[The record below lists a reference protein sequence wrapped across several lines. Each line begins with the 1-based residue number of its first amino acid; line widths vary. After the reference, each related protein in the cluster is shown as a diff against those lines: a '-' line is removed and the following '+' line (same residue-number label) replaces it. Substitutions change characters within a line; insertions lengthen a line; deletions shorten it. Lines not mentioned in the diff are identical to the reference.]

1 MWPTISPCSG
11 TKSTRNSTPRRPH
24 RLQASTNHPDRDRRR
39 RTPPAMRQRRPSR
52 CGRQPNPI
60 QELHQG
66 LQRRVNLLP
75 DSQSTTLAH
84 ISRIHHDCV
93 IASLALESNPP
104 FTCPAPLVAMHSL
117 TLRDW
122 FIRLVPLP
130 LICALVMV
138 TGVSAQWSTPHNGGD
153 DVLGGLTTES
163 PSPDQSQAFN
173 DALSQVA
180 LSDPDMAAEIAAGL
194 DSGAVTLVDIHNES
208 DLTNFQ
214 HGAADN
220 NTLGIE
226 LGYKNATEIAGTL
239 VHEWT
244 HLRQRNLDSSFNS
257 VASGASLECRE
268 ASAYA
273 MQIMELCE
281 LMCEF
286 ELYPDCDEWKR
297 VNDAYYCY
305 EFWCISNGGICGPP
319 APIECDCSPP
329 GC

>member
-84 ISRIHHDCV
+84 ISRIHHYCV

-194 DSGAVTLVDIHNES
+194 DSGA
-208 DLTNFQ
+208 
-214 HGAADN
+214 
-220 NTLGIE
+220 
-226 LGYKNATEIAGTL
+226 
-239 VHEWT
+239 
-244 HLRQRNLDSSFNS
+244 
-257 VASGASLECRE
+257 SLECRE